1 MQVLEMSVEEL
12 CITLAAF
19 RAGELRIAKI
29 SQAGVVFPAIV
40 IN

>member
-12 CITLAAF
+12 AITLSAF
-19 RAGELRIAKI
+19 KAGELRVAKV